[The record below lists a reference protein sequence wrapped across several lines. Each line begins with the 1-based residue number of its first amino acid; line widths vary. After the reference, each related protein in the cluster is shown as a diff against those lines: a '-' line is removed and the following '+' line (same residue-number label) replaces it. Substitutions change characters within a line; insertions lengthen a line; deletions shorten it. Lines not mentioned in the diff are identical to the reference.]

1 MRGADAIMKGMAMT
15 SNSVPFWQQK
25 PGRYYEQGI
34 VALFLAL
41 PPVGLVLFM
50 FFAWRDEPGRFWSTV
65 ELIAALAFAIGL
77 HIKFVRPAFTKYPF
91 VQKFGELNARIAAL
105 KTRFGK
111 NYKSSLVSA
120 IYVRRILRASYRII
134 WAIFVF
140 WIAYRMYQIHGS
152 QFWWQVLKYAMAGF
166 GITFG
171 YHRLAHKAFQAP
183 KWLQY
188 VAYFCGS
195 TANQGIIG
203 EWYRKHMKHHS
214 FSETSCDVHSPVVL
228 EESRR
233 GIAMAWFTT
242 FLNSFVFWALKEPS
256 YRRRKGM
263 SVEEWQKELWDNR
276 PRAENFLYRPEDKD
290 KWGDSV
296 FEANGKTIVVTT
308 QDKLDKEWKRYCE
321 RLVEIDNDTV
331 MTQMSNPLLY
341 FAILVG
347 VDFVIPYYL
356 GGVSPLASLASIC
369 IMSWAT
375 FSVNSVSHLWGE
387 RPFDT
392 QDSAHN
398 NAVVEILALGEGGH
412 NTHHH
417 KAGYAVHGAYSWMFD
432 PTGWLVR
439 ILEKLKVLKNVN
451 YASRAELLLEWRHWQ
466 QRLRQEKARA

>member
-1 MRGADAIMKGMAMT
+1 
-15 SNSVPFWQQK
+15 
-25 PGRYYEQGI
+25 
-34 VALFLAL
+34 
-41 PPVGLVLFM
+41 
-50 FFAWRDEPGRFWSTV
+50 
-65 ELIAALAFAIGL
+65 
-77 HIKFVRPAFTKYPF
+77 
-91 VQKFGELNARIAAL
+91 
-105 KTRFGK
+105 
-111 NYKSSLVSA
+111 
-120 IYVRRILRASYRII
+120 
-134 WAIFVF
+134 
-140 WIAYRMYQIHGS
+140 
-152 QFWWQVLKYAMAGF
+152 
-166 GITFG
+166 
-171 YHRLAHKAFQAP
+171 
-183 KWLQY
+183 
-188 VAYFCGS
+188 
-195 TANQGIIG
+195 
-203 EWYRKHMKHHS
+203 
-214 FSETSCDVHSPVVL
+214 
-228 EESRR
+228 
-233 GIAMAWFTT
+233 
-242 FLNSFVFWALKEPS
+242 
-256 YRRRKGM
+256 M